1 MRYGMVGFVC
11 RIPAN
16 NEEIQMV
23 DAEQTP
29 VEEELNPFEEYL
41 AFSRSELERI
51 RRESKEIEMLVEQSQ
66 GEVEKLAQRNAT
78 VSARIHQMQTNFDT
92 LPREDIRETYEAAQ
106 DAQQRLFTMRGQ
118 LEKLESDQKN
128 MQRYADFLSRTLQ
141 ILEGRTED
149 DLLDGENGDSSTMI
163 EKIIDA
169 QEEERRKISR
179 HIHDGPAQA
188 LSNFILQSEIALRLF
203 DSDLDQA
210 REEMMNLKTAA
221 SSTFS
226 QVRDFIFDLR
236 PMMLDDLGLVPTIRR
251 YLEAY
256 KEKTGLELNLVI
268 TGTERRFES
277 HREVL
282 TFRSIQS
289 MLSNVREHAQ
299 ATQVKVNIDL
309 DENQIRAVVEDNG
322 RGFEAEELFADDS
335 IESSLITIRD
345 RVDQIG
351 GEFDIDTAPGE
362 GTRIT
367 FSIPTA

>member
-1 MRYGMVGFVC
+1 
-11 RIPAN
+11 
-16 NEEIQMV
+16 MV
-23 DAEQTP
+23 DVNQTS
-29 VEEELNPFEEYL
+29 VEEELSPFEEYL
-41 AFSRSELERI
+41 AHSRAELERI

-92 LPREDIRETYEAAQ
+92 LPREDIRSTYESAQ

-128 MQRYADFLSRTLQ
+128 LRRFGEFLTRTLQ
-141 ILEGRTED
+141 VLEGRSADDILEED
-149 DLLDGENGDSSTMI
+149 DGDSATII
-163 EKIIDA
+163 ERIIDA

-188 LSNFILQSEIALRLF
+188 LSNFILQSEIAMRLF
-203 DSDLDQA
+203 DSDLDSA
-210 REEMMNLKTAA
+210 RDEMVNLRTAA
-221 SSTFS
+221 ASTFS

-251 YLEAY
+251 YVEAY
-256 KEKTGLELNLVI
+256 KEKTGLEFALVI

-299 ATQVKVNIDL
+299 ATQVKVNIDI
-309 DENQIRAVVEDNG
+309 DENQIRAIVEDNG
-322 RGFEAEELFADDS
+322 RGFEAEEVFSDESRD
-335 IESSLITIRD
+335 SSLITIKERI
-345 RVDQIG
+345 DQIG
-351 GEFDIDTAPGE
+351 GEFDLDTSPGE

-367 FSIPTA
+367 FSIPTE